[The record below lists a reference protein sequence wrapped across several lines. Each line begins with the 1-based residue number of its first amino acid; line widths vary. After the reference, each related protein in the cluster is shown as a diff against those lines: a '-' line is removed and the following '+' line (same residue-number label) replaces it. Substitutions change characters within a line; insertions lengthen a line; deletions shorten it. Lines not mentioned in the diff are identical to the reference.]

1 MKHSFIK
8 IVIATMGMLLSAYTN
23 ANERI
28 NGIDYVILSFTDR
41 TAAVSENISA
51 SGNVTIPSKITI
63 SGVTYNVV
71 LIADCAFEFS
81 TDISSITI
89 PNSVT
94 SIGNLAFSG
103 CRNLSSL
110 TIPNYCCPVKLPRA

>member
-1 MKHSFIK
+1 MNTILCISGISYDPQLEDVDIQFHASCIYICNYHCWGLTGSFFSNIMKHSFIK

-28 NGIDYVILSFTDR
+28 NGIDYVILSSTDR

-63 SGVTYNVV
+63 SGVTYKRG
-71 LIADCAFEFS
+71 LDCWLCF
-81 TDISSITI
+81 
-89 PNSVT
+89 
-94 SIGNLAFSG
+94 
-103 CRNLSSL
+103 
-110 TIPNYCCPVKLPRA
+110 